1 MLFMESHGLLHC
13 CLFFLPFSRK
23 CQFAN
28 SEDAKKALDQLNGF
42 ELAGRPMKVGHVT
55 ERNSESGHAGGQEIQ
70 LDTDELDRTGID
82 LGATG
87 RLQLMAKLAEG
98 KHLYLVKDIHL
109 LYLNYYPSLPTSLC
123 LSVSLTLSPLSLPPS
138 CSSSL
143 SFPLYVCTYMHI
155 CVPCCLSVT
164 NRECW
169 NPADT
174 HCILY
179 LGNNICS

>member
-1 MLFMESHGLLHC
+1 
-13 CLFFLPFSRK
+13 
-23 CQFAN
+23 
-28 SEDAKKALDQLNGF
+28 
-42 ELAGRPMKVGHVT
+42 MKVGHVT

-143 SFPLYVCTYMHI
+143 FPFICLYIHAHMCALLSI
-155 CVPCCLSVT
+155 C
-164 NRECW
+164 NK
-169 NPADT
+169 
-174 HCILY
+174 
-179 LGNNICS
+179 